1 MSHWPMLAML
11 SGDDLRQSATLRIL
25 VRYQMRY
32 NRYNASHNKKIKIKV
47 QNKI

>member
-1 MSHWPMLAML
+1 
-11 SGDDLRQSATLRIL
+11 LRQSATLRIS
-25 VRYQMRY
+25 VRYQIDIMRY